1 MRNRVLLS
9 VNGNQ
14 STLIK
19 SISILRYLRAPSPFH
34 GFKSVHRGK
43 EEYLGNQRYE
53 VKSAEREEGSY
64 DTGCSSTFRVA
75 RTPDPLAVK
84 SSIRGKI
91 LTVPHETMLGA
102 HTRHHPSIVSRHR
115 RKKKK
120 KNLQFYSS
128 SLIKKNKRNIFLPFF

>member
-19 SISILRYLRAPSPFH
+19 SISILRYLRALFPFH
-34 GFKSVHRGK
+34 DFKSVHRGK

-91 LTVPHETMLGA
+91 LTVPHNNA
-102 HTRHHPSIVSRHR
+102 RCP
-115 RKKKK
+115 
-120 KNLQFYSS
+120 
-128 SLIKKNKRNIFLPFF
+128 